1 VLAPS
6 SAAPAHDAAPAL
18 PTLVGDVAAPSSAAP
33 PAAGSSKPASCA
45 ALDGTASCPQPGTAT
60 QGTSSADGLGEW
72 QPDWSE
78 CDQTID
84 IIAHGA
90 QNLGDASAFAPPQGT
105 DHYEM
110 FWYAPT
116 WSEKMHVIR
125 IDPIVDNGA
134 VLHHWLLYMHEQS
147 DKADGSHNSD
157 LGLQSPDAQLLSGW
171 APGNK
176 SIKFGRE
183 IGMQVIQGP
192 KARFGMEIHYNTTA
206 NPSNRNDRS
215 GARLCLT
222 KKLRPKE
229 AATHWLGTQLI
240 ANLLPLG
247 GMLNTPST
255 CGVQKESH
263 IIAYSPHM
271 HKQGRYMKSIIT
283 KKDGSKVTLTDRP
296 FVFDDQQ
303 IYPVD
308 SASHEIVVGPG
319 DSILTTCTF
328 DASTA
333 FTFGPNTADEMC
345 YNFVVAWPVGS
356 LSNGSAGVV
365 GGKNTCIDLL

>member
-1 VLAPS
+1 
-6 SAAPAHDAAPAL
+6 
-18 PTLVGDVAAPSSAAP
+18 
-33 PAAGSSKPASCA
+33 
-45 ALDGTASCPQPGTAT
+45 
-60 QGTSSADGLGEW
+60 
-72 QPDWSE
+72 
-78 CDQTID
+78 
-84 IIAHGA
+84 
-90 QNLGDASAFAPPQGT
+90 
-105 DHYEM
+105 
-110 FWYAPT
+110 
-116 WSEKMHVIR
+116 
-125 IDPIVDNGA
+125 
-134 VLHHWLLYMHEQS
+134 
-147 DKADGSHNSD
+147 
-157 LGLQSPDAQLLSGW
+157 
-171 APGNK
+171 
-176 SIKFGRE
+176 
-183 IGMQVIQGP
+183 MQVIQGP